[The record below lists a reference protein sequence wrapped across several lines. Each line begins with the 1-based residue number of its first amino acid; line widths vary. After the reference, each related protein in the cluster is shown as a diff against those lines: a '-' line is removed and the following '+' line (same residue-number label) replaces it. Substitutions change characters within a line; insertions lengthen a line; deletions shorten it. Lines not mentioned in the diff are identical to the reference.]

1 MGVSDTSSIASFM
14 CLMVPMI
21 TWMGFFWTEV
31 KSNWLT
37 LDWLGSTIQRKG
49 RSTLSHPLLGLS
61 SLCLVSNLK

>member
-1 MGVSDTSSIASFM
+1 MGIFDTSSIASFM

-21 TWMGFFWTEV
+21 TLDVFFWTEV

-49 RSTLSHPLLGLS
+49 KSTLSHPLLGL
-61 SLCLVSNLK
+61 